1 MRWRRVQEVV
11 GLETSGWGPKRG
23 SQVSGE
29 DLDESLSGGAKC
41 MYRQCIACWQLCW
54 PLFRVWGQWQPDE
67 SIAIF
72 RAGIRIINT
81 IPQAEGHTISAP
93 QEPQNPVSHCT
104 DVMEPNTIG
113 ATGGPSVRFV
123 PEVAMAMG
131 DDTRWPAPSM

>member
-1 MRWRRVQEVV
+1 MNHFPVEQSACIDSVLHAGNCVDHCFGYGANGNQTSRSQFSEQTQET
-11 GLETSGWGPKRG
+11 GN
-23 SQVSGE
+23 
-29 DLDESLSGGAKC
+29 
-41 MYRQCIACWQLCW
+41 
-54 PLFRVWGQWQPDE
+54 
-67 SIAIF
+67 
-72 RAGIRIINT
+72 RIINT